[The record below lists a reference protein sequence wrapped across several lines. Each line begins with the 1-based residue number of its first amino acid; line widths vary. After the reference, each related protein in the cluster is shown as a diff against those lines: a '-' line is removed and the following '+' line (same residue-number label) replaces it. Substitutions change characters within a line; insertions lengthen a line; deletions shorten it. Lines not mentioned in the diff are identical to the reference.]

1 MKYII
6 TGPGGS
12 GKSTLAKYLSSKKG
26 LTIAKCSTNR
36 PPRGSDDKEYYF
48 VDYLSYFEDTNMIAH
63 VYNGTWGYGWH
74 KMEVVVAGIFV
85 AGPELALKL
94 QNAVGKKNCM
104 LIYLCP
110 PKAEIKKR
118 LAGRDMPG
126 DTAEAR
132 MKRDA
137 AAFRKFEKLKAYDLK
152 VSSFP
157 IVENDPV
164 RQ

>member
-1 MKYII
+1 M
-6 TGPGGS
+6 
-12 GKSTLAKYLSSKKG
+12 
-26 LTIAKCSTNR
+26 CSTNR
-36 PPRGSDDKEYYF
+36 LPRGDDDNEYNF
-48 VDYLSYFEDTNMIAH
+48 VDNLAYFGKREMIYH
-63 VYNGTWGYGWH
+63 VYNGIWGYGFS
-74 KMEVVVAGIFV
+74 EFTISIASIFV
-85 AGPELALKL
+85 AGPELAIKL
-94 QNAVGKKNCM
+94 QEHIGKKKCM